1 MKNNLGFIFLWGV
14 FSLGNANAENSRN
27 RLHVATIDYKCHV
40 ELIGGIQT
48 IDFVNTKK
56 QRLDEVAQSLVGK
69 KKRKPFSREELV
81 IYKVFECVKLKD
93 KFTQAQS
100 NVVDKK
106 TPR

>member
-56 QRLDEVAQSLVGK
+56 QRLNRLAQSLVGK
-69 KKRKPFSREELV
+69 KKRKPFSREERV
-81 IYKVFECVKLKD
+81 IYKVFECVKLND
-93 KFTQAQS
+93 NFTRAQS
-100 NVVDKK
+100 TAVDIK